1 VRWKGTV
8 KPGSTSKAITGFED
22 WMPTLLDLCG
32 AKDKAPAGIDGASFA
47 AVLRGESEKAREF
60 LYREFLGYGGQ
71 MCVRMGKWKYLRT
84 GLSAGP
90 KAKRAA
96 KASEELYD
104 LESDPAETQNVLDQH
119 PDIVAK
125 IKEIAA
131 REHANSAE
139 FKMPAL
145 DR

>member
-1 VRWKGTV
+1 
-8 KPGSTSKAITGFED
+8 
-22 WMPTLLDLCG
+22 
-32 AKDKAPAGIDGASFA
+32 
-47 AVLRGESEKAREF
+47 
-60 LYREFLGYGGQ
+60 
-71 MCVRMGKWKYLRT
+71 
-84 GLSAGP
+84 
-90 KAKRAA
+90 
-96 KASEELYD
+96 
-104 LESDPAETQNVLDQH
+104 VLDQH